1 MRYRVSRRL
10 CALALATTIGCL
22 ALQLTVAQPAGA
34 EAFCPQII
42 AGVGVGQNDFLKRF
56 VETYVRCVPSQPW
69 QLTVGWRY
77 TERVQQA
84 LPYGMVSYSPRAP
97 TGWDLSIIASYRERL
112 GDYEGHRLPELIARR
127 SWDGPGWVPSLELSV
142 GAISIIEPAVS
153 TERFGITARLRP
165 PVVHLS
171 PSAELRG
178 NLRGGLYAYGSGQSH
193 SYWVADLT
201 AAKRLPRGGEI
212 GLTYTRQDGTG
223 SSPLAYDFT
232 GFDQYVTAR
241 LGWPVSGSLNGSAS
255 VSFGLSTPVVTVR
268 EYVLSISHARGWSVG
283 ATLRMSDSRVLV
295 TLSLPN

>member
-1 MRYRVSRRL
+1 MRHRVARRL
-10 CALALATTIGCL
+10 CAMAIGMTAGCL
-22 ALQLTVAQPAGA
+22 ALQLAVPQLSGAGT
-34 EAFCPQII
+34 FCPQIVPR
-42 AGVGVGQNDFLKRF
+42 AAVGRNDFLGRY

-77 TERVQQA
+77 TERAQQV

-112 GDYEGHRLPELIARR
+112 GDYEGNRLPELIARR
-127 SWDGPGWVPSLELSV
+127 TWNGPGWVPSLEMSV

-153 TERFGITARLRP
+153 AERFGISAGLRP
-165 PVVHLS
+165 PVVRLS
-171 PSAELRG
+171 PRAELRG

-201 AAKRLPRGGEI
+201 AARRLPRGGEI
-212 GLTYTRQDGTG
+212 GLTYTRQDGAG

-255 VSFGLSTPVVTVR
+255 VSFGLTTPMVTVR
-268 EYVLSISHARGWSVG
+268 EYALSISHAGGWSVG